1 MRGRALVGGL
11 AIGLVCSVAATE
23 AHVTRIEI
31 TKVESPVPDR
41 PGPGGAALYE
51 RLSGKFYGELD
62 PKDPRNAL
70 ITDIGL
76 APRNAR
82 GRVEYV
88 GTFSLMK
95 PVDMSKASGVL
106 VYTVVNRGNGAAT
119 ASPEGHVSLVSG
131 WQGDIVPSPTNQT
144 IQVPR
149 ARNADGS
156 SIIGPLIIRITGQS
170 GTTAPLIIPRATL
183 SPYPPVT
190 LDTTKATLVSAVT
203 ESATGVKSGLV
214 RIAAGDW
221 AYADCSKA
229 PFPGTP
235 DPSRICLRSGF
246 NPALLYELQYTAKDP
261 LVLGIGFAATRDLNS
276 FFRYEKQDEAGTPN
290 PVASQIRWAISEGSS
305 QSGTFL
311 RAMIHLGFNQDEN
324 GRSVWD
330 GTNPHIATR
339 LLDMNR
345 RFALPGGTISFYEL
359 GYEAPGWW
367 EDWDDT
373 PRGRRK
379 SGLLDRCRST
389 NTCPKIMETFG
400 SAEVWGLRGSFTM
413 VGTNAKAD
421 IPLPANVRRYY
432 FPGVTH
438 GGGPGGFDSRTQ
450 PVAFACDLPANPAPV
465 APMRSALLKSLT
477 DWVTRGTPMPP
488 SRYPTIVDGT
498 LVQNTTAA
506 MGFPN
511 IPGTPSPE
519 KLVHP
524 LLDYDLGPHFNY
536 QDGSGAWA
544 RVPMVKQVLPLMV
557 AKVDADGNEVAGVKS
572 PLLMAPLGTYTGW
585 NVISSGPFKGQM
597 CQFGSPVG
605 GFIPFAKTTAERLAS
620 GDPRLSLEERY
631 HTHSGYVQAVSTAA
645 AQLVKDGYLRQAD
658 ADAMVQQA
666 GASAVLQPGS
676 LPAGQAAR

>member
-1 MRGRALVGGL
+1 MKGKTLVGVL
-11 AIGLVCSVAATE
+11 ATCLVCSVAATE

-31 TKVESPVPDR
+31 IKVESPVPDR
-41 PGPGGAALYE
+41 PGPGNLPPYE
-51 RLSGKFYGELD
+51 RVSGKFYGELD
-62 PKDPRNAL
+62 PTDPKNAL

-82 GRVEYV
+82 GKVEYV
-88 GTFSLMK
+88 GTFSLMR

-106 VYTVVNRGNGAAT
+106 FYSVVNRGNGAAT

-131 WQGDIVPSPTNQT
+131 WQGDVVPSATNQT
-144 IQVPR
+144 IHVPR

-156 SIIGPLIIRITGQS
+156 SITGPFIIRITGQS
-170 GTTAPLIIPRATL
+170 GTTTALTIPRATL

-190 LDTTKATLVSAVT
+190 LDTTRATLVSAVT
-203 ESATGVKSGLV
+203 ESATGVKSGLA
-214 RIAAGDW
+214 RIAAADW
-221 AYADCSKA
+221 AFADCSKA

-235 DPSRICLRSGF
+235 DPSHICLRSGF

-276 FFRYEKQDEAGTPN
+276 FFRYENQDEAGTPN
-290 PVASQIRWAISEGSS
+290 PVAGRIRWGISEGTS

-324 GRSVWD
+324 GRIVWE
-330 GTNPHIATR
+330 GSNPHIATR
-339 LLDMNR
+339 VLDMNR
-345 RFALPGGTISFYEL
+345 RFALPGGTIALYEL

-373 PRGRRK
+373 PRRRGK
-379 SGLLDRCRST
+379 SGLLDRCRVT

-438 GGGPGGFDSRTQ
+438 GGGPGGFDSRAQ
-450 PVAFACDLPANPAPV
+450 PVTVACDLPANPAPT
-465 APMRSALLKSLT
+465 APMRSALQASLT
-477 DWVTRGTPMPP
+477 DWVTKDTPMPP
-488 SRYPTIVDGT
+488 SRYPAIADGT
-498 LVQNTTAA
+498 LVPNATVAA
-506 MGFPN
+506 AFPR
-511 IPGTPSPE
+511 IPGKPSP
-519 KLVHP
+519 KNLVHP
-524 LLDYDLGPHFNY
+524 LLDYDLGLRFNY
-536 QDGSGAWA
+536 LDGSGA
-544 RVPMVKQVLPLMV
+544 VQIPMVKQVLPLMV

-605 GFIPFAKTTAERLAS
+605 GFIPFANTKAERLAI
-620 GDPRLSLEERY
+620 GDSRLSLEERY
-631 HTHSGYVQAVSTAA
+631 RTHEGYVQAVNVAA

-666 GASAVLQPGS
+666 GASTILRT
-676 LPAGQAAR
+676 ARID